1 MGRKQHLEAGKLLNV
16 LPDSYWCP
24 RTSPFSLPA
33 TCQLPPKISEFRNT
47 NRSSVAIWYVWLW
60 ASSTVAV
67 ISPDSRWIG
76 SWGRLPRPNF
86 FWASPANSAK
96 LKLASASASCW
107 KSSRHWWEKKTRL
120 GINPCFPEMISRN
133 ITQLLRCLYHVSK
146 SLTKSTKMYSKKS
159 HLSESV
165 PAEMAF
171 PCLLT
176 IIHPG
181 PEPWKNHWCNSSSP
195 ESSWRQLRAKKRSK
209 NTNETP
215 VFPRGALQKKEKS
228 GKADE
233 KDEKIQCFAG

>member
-1 MGRKQHLEAGKLLNV
+1 MC
-16 LPDSYWCP
+16 CP
-24 RTSPFSLPA
+24 TVTGVPEHHHFLCQQPVSFPPKFQNSETP
-33 TCQLPPKISEFRNT
+33 TDHQLPFDTCGFERHQ
-47 NRSSVAIWYVWLW
+47 RLLW
-60 ASSTVAV
+60 FHLTPGGLDHGVGFPGQIFS
-67 ISPDSRWIG
+67 G
-76 SWGRLPRPNF
+76 LPRPTRPS
-86 FWASPANSAK
+86 WSWHLHPRPAESHPDTGGEK
-96 LKLASASASCW
+96 
-107 KSSRHWWEKKTRL
+107 KKTRL

-209 NTNETP
+209 NTNGTP